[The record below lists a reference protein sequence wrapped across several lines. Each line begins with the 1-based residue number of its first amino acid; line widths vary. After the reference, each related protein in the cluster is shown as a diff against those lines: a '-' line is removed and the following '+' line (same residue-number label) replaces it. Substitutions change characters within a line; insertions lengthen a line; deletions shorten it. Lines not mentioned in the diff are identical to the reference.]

1 MANSKVHKL
10 YLDSRAAVTRE
21 NGHADFTWTPT
32 RPIYVENSRAFID
45 SVHIPNSFGGISAT
59 NNNTYVA
66 EFTPDFTVLANQ
78 NKLYIRELTSA
89 TDTERVVTVQ
99 PGNYATTAD
108 LAARLQTDLGGSYL
122 VTTLVFPARGIQ
134 IENLDNTLIWTIPS
148 RREMQKKTRWNGQ
161 AIASHNLDDISDLL
175 GTVYTSLTGGSGG
188 SLGLV
193 PSGENKTTVIGHTKF
208 YRRVSLSPGHRNV
221 DELVVDLQ
229 SALNSGSNITAYT
242 VSKND
247 LTNRITVSNTTS
259 FQIFSG
265 AYLMKNPHDFQG
277 HAAPFY
283 ASDDAT
289 GLASLSI
296 ETGPVTGNQGV
307 NLLRHSTLFINSD
320 LGSHHDSVGP
330 LGQSTIARKVICDV
344 GHGQYIHD
352 FHSQPLD
359 YITVQRQSIG
369 SIRMRL
375 SDWTGDTVQLDQ
387 PWSLSIIFVPE
398 SEF

>member
-10 YLDSRAAVTRE
+10 YLDSRAAQTRE
-21 NGHADFTWTPT
+21 NGHADFTWSPT

-66 EFTPDFTVLANQ
+66 EFTQDFTVLSGQ
-78 NKLYIRELTSA
+78 NKIYIKEISTVSPFTSV
-89 TDTERVVTVQ
+89 ERVVTVQ
-99 PGNYATTAD
+99 PGTYATIGD
-108 LAARLQTDLGGSYL
+108 LAARLQTDLAGSYV

-134 IENLDNTLIWTIPS
+134 IENLDSSLFWSIAS
-148 RREMQKKTRWNGQ
+148 RRELQKTSTWNGQ
-161 AIASHNLDDISDLL
+161 TLDKHNLDDISDLL
-175 GTVYTSLTGGSGG
+175 GTVYDSFG
-188 SLGLV
+188 
-193 PSGENKTTVIGHTKF
+193 PFRAGESAITTIGHSKF
-208 YRRVSLSPGHRNV
+208 FRRVTLSPGHRNV
-221 DELVVDLQ
+221 DELVADLQ
-229 SALNSGSNITAYT
+229 SAFNSGTNITPYT
-242 VSKND
+242 VSLND
-247 LTNRITVSNTTS
+247 LTNRITVSNTTQ

-265 AYLMKNPHDFQG
+265 AYLRTNPYDFPG

-296 ETGPVTGNQGV
+296 ESGPVTGNQGV

-330 LGQSTIARKVICDV
+330 LGQSTIARKIVCDV
-344 GHGQYIHD
+344 PHGQYIHD

-359 YITVQRQSIG
+359 YISIQKQSIG

-375 SDWTGDTVQLDQ
+375 SDWTGETVQLDQ
-387 PWSLSIIFVPE
+387 PWSLSIIFIPE
-398 SEF
+398 SQF